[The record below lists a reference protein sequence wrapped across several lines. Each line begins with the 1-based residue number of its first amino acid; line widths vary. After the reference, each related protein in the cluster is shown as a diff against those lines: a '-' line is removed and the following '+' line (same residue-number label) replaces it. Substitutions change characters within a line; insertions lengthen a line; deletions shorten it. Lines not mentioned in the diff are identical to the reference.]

1 MSESITPAGR
11 RSSRTDGYT
20 GEQAVDR
27 LLADSGLDDARHIRA
42 ELLELLSLASTA
54 PPPSAAVRALMI
66 SDRAAGSRSTTAGV
80 ASAMAGAPTAGLTSV
95 QGSTDAAADPTPAD
109 STPAD
114 STPAGSTSTDEL
126 AARRRRKRR
135 TAIAGLA
142 VAVSLAGGATAAA
155 ASEGGIPGAFQH
167 LGSTIG
173 SVVSQ
178 LTPGSGNGSRQNP
191 GSPSE
196 QERGRTVTPATP
208 YPSGSATTGN
218 GANPGQ
224 ELQGG
229 TNGASGHS
237 NSPKAPNGGTPGT
250 PRIPGNGQPGNI
262 SIPTPAAP
270 ITPPGIEAPNVTPP
284 TLRQSDMPVPVPTHV
299 VPEEPPAP
307 GHGYST

>member
-1 MSESITPAGR
+1 MSEHITPPGRSGRHAGG
-11 RSSRTDGYT
+11 SV
-20 GEQAVDR
+20 GEQAIDR
-27 LLADSGLDDARHIRA
+27 LLADSGLEDARDIRA
-42 ELLELLSLASTA
+42 ELLELRSFANTA
-54 PPPSAAVRALMI
+54 PTPSAAVRALMI
-66 SDRAAGSRSTTAGV
+66 GDRVASGTSTTAEV
-80 ASAMAGAPTAGLTSV
+80 ASATACAPTAVLTSV
-95 QGSTDAAADPTPAD
+95 QGSTDVTAL
-109 STPAD
+109 
-114 STPAGSTSTDEL
+114 DEL

-155 ASEGGIPGAFQH
+155 ASEGGIPGAIQH

-208 YPSGSATTGN
+208 YPSGRNPAGNGTSGN

-224 ELQGG
+224 EPQVG

-237 NSPKAPNGGTPGT
+237 NSPKAPNGGTPEA
-250 PRIPGNGQPGNI
+250 PKIPGNGQPGNI
-262 SIPTPAAP
+262 SIPSPAAP

-284 TLRQSDMPVPVPTHV
+284 TLRQSDIPVPVPTRV
-299 VPEEPPAP
+299 VPEEPVTP
-307 GHGYST
+307 GNG

>member
-1 MSESITPAGR
+1 MSEHITPAGR

-27 LLADSGLDDARHIRA
+27 LLADSGLDDARDIRA
-42 ELLELLSLASTA
+42 ELLELRSLASTA

-66 SDRAAGSRSTTAGV
+66 SDRAASSRSTTAEV
-80 ASAMAGAPTAGLTSV
+80 ASAVAGAPTAVLTSV
-95 QGSTDAAADPTPAD
+95 QGSTDSTPTDPTP
-109 STPAD
+109 
-114 STPAGSTSTDEL
+114 TDEL

-196 QERGRTVTPATP
+196 QERGRTVTPAYP
-208 YPSGSATTGN
+208 YPSGHNPAGNTPTGKT
-218 GANPGQ
+218 ANPSQ
-224 ELQGG
+224 ESQGG
-229 TNGASGHS
+229 TNGASGHP
-237 NSPKAPNGGTPGT
+237 NEPKVPNGGTPQT
-250 PRIPGNGQPGNI
+250 PKIPGNGQPGNI

-284 TLRQSDMPVPVPTHV
+284 TLRQSDIPVPVPTHV
-299 VPEEPPAP
+299 VPEEPVTP
-307 GHGYST
+307 GNG

>member
-1 MSESITPAGR
+1 MSEHITPAGR
-11 RSSRTDGYT
+11 RTGGAGGYT
-20 GEQAVDR
+20 GEQAIDR
-27 LLADSGLDDARHIRA
+27 LLADSGFDDARDIRA
-42 ELLELLSLASTA
+42 ELLELRSLASTA

-66 SDRAAGSRSTTAGV
+66 GDRAAGGTGTTAEV
-80 ASAMAGAPTAGLTSV
+80 ASATAGAPTAVLTSV
-95 QGSTDAAADPTPAD
+95 EGSTDL
-109 STPAD
+109 
-114 STPAGSTSTDEL
+114 TSLDEL

-178 LTPGSGNGSRQNP
+178 LTPGSGNGSGHNP

-208 YPSGSATTGN
+208 YPSGRNPGGNGTSGN

-224 ELQGG
+224 EPQGG
-229 TNGASGHS
+229 TDGGSGHS
-237 NSPKAPNGGTPGT
+237 NSPKAPNGGTPEI

-284 TLRQSDMPVPVPTHV
+284 TLRQSDIPVPVPTHV
-299 VPEEPPAP
+299 VPEEPVTP
-307 GHGYST
+307 GNG

>member
-1 MSESITPAGR
+1 MSEHITPAGR

-27 LLADSGLDDARHIRA
+27 LLADSGLDDARDIRA
-42 ELLELLSLASTA
+42 ELLELRSLASTA

-66 SDRAAGSRSTTAGV
+66 SDRAASSRSTTAEV
-80 ASAMAGAPTAGLTSV
+80 ASAVAGAPTAVLTSV
-95 QGSTDAAADPTPAD
+95 QGSTDSTPTDPTP
-109 STPAD
+109 
-114 STPAGSTSTDEL
+114 TDEL

-196 QERGRTVTPATP
+196 QERGRSVTPATP
-208 YPSGSATTGN
+208 YPSGRNPAGNATSGN

-224 ELQGG
+224 EPQGG

-237 NSPKAPNGGTPGT
+237 NSPKAPNGGTPQT
-250 PRIPGNGQPGNI
+250 PKIPGNGQPGNI

-284 TLRQSDMPVPVPTHV
+284 TLRQSDIPVPVPTHV
-299 VPEEPPAP
+299 VPEEPVTP
-307 GHGYST
+307 GNG

>member
-1 MSESITPAGR
+1 MSEDSTPAGR
-11 RSSRTDGYT
+11 RTARTEGYT
-20 GEQAVDR
+20 GEQAIDR
-27 LLADSGLDDARHIRA
+27 LLADSGLGDARDIRA
-42 ELLELLSLASTA
+42 DLLELRSLASTA
-54 PPPSAAVRALMI
+54 PLPSAAVRALMI
-66 SDRAAGSRSTTAGV
+66 SDRAAGGRSTTAELASTVAGV
-80 ASAMAGAPTAGLTSV
+80 PTAVLTSV
-95 QGSTDAAADPTPAD
+95 QGFTDP
-109 STPAD
+109 
-114 STPAGSTSTDEL
+114 TSTDEL

-196 QERGRTVTPATP
+196 QERGRSVTPATP
-208 YPSGSATTGN
+208 YPSGRNPAGNATSGN

-224 ELQGG
+224 EPQSG

-237 NSPKAPNGGTPGT
+237 NSPKAPNGGTPET
-250 PRIPGNGQPGNI
+250 PKIPGNGQPGNI

-284 TLRQSDMPVPVPTHV
+284 TLRQSDIPVPVPTHV
-299 VPEEPPAP
+299 VPEEPVTP
-307 GHGYST
+307 GNG

>member
-1 MSESITPAGR
+1 MSEHITPAGR

-27 LLADSGLDDARHIRA
+27 LLADSGLDDARDIRA
-42 ELLELLSLASTA
+42 ELLELRSLASTA

-66 SDRAAGSRSTTAGV
+66 SDRAASSRSTTAEV
-80 ASAMAGAPTAGLTSV
+80 ASAVAGAPTAVLTSV
-95 QGSTDAAADPTPAD
+95 QGSTDSTPTDPTP
-109 STPAD
+109 
-114 STPAGSTSTDEL
+114 TDEL

-196 QERGRTVTPATP
+196 QERGRSVTPATP
-208 YPSGSATTGN
+208 YPSGRNPAGNATSGN

-224 ELQGG
+224 EPQGG

-237 NSPKAPNGGTPGT
+237 NSPKAPNGGTPQT
-250 PRIPGNGQPGNI
+250 PKISGNGQPGNI

-284 TLRQSDMPVPVPTHV
+284 TLRQSDIPVPVPTHV
-299 VPEEPPAP
+299 VPEEPVTP
-307 GHGYST
+307 GNG

>member
-1 MSESITPAGR
+1 MSEHITPAGR
-11 RSSRTDGYT
+11 RTGGADGYT
-20 GEQAVDR
+20 GEQAIDR
-27 LLADSGLDDARHIRA
+27 LLADSGFDDARDIRA
-42 ELLELLSLASTA
+42 ELLELRSLASTA

-66 SDRAAGSRSTTAGV
+66 GGRAASGTSTTAEV
-80 ASAMAGAPTAGLTSV
+80 ASATAGASTAVLASVEGSTDLTSV
-95 QGSTDAAADPTPAD
+95 
-109 STPAD
+109 
-114 STPAGSTSTDEL
+114 DEL

-178 LTPGSGNGSRQNP
+178 LTPGSGNGSGHNP

-208 YPSGSATTGN
+208 YRSGSNPGGNGTSGN

-224 ELQGG
+224 EPQGG

-237 NSPKAPNGGTPGT
+237 NSPKAPNGGTPEV
-250 PRIPGNGQPGNI
+250 PRLPGNGQPGNI

-284 TLRQSDMPVPVPTHV
+284 TLRQSDIPVPVPTHV
-299 VPEEPPAP
+299 VPEEPVTP
-307 GHGYST
+307 GNG

>member
-1 MSESITPAGR
+1 MSEHITPAGR
-11 RSSRTDGYT
+11 RTGPTDGNT

-27 LLADSGLDDARHIRA
+27 LLADSGLDDALDIRA
-42 ELLELLSLASTA
+42 ELLELRSLAST
-54 PPPSAAVRALMI
+54 PPTPSAAVRALMI
-66 SDRAAGSRSTTAGV
+66 SDPAASSRSTTADV
-80 ASAMAGAPTAGLTSV
+80 TSAVAGAPTAILTSV
-95 QGSTDAAADPTPAD
+95 QGPTDPTPTDSTLAD
-109 STPAD
+109 ST
-114 STPAGSTSTDEL
+114 TTDEL

-135 TAIAGLA
+135 AAIAGFA

-196 QERGRTVTPATP
+196 EERGRTVTPAYP
-208 YPSGSATTGN
+208 YPSGHNPAGNTPTGKT
-218 GANPGQ
+218 ANPSQ
-224 ELQGG
+224 ESQDG
-229 TNGASGHS
+229 TNGASGHP
-237 NSPKAPNGGTPGT
+237 NEPKAPNGGMPETPK
-250 PRIPGNGQPGNI
+250 IPGNGQPGNI

-284 TLRQSDMPVPVPTHV
+284 TLRQSDIPVPVPTHV
-299 VPEEPPAP
+299 VPEEPVTP
-307 GHGYST
+307 GNG

>member
-1 MSESITPAGR
+1 MSEDSTPAGR
-11 RSSRTDGYT
+11 RTARTEGYT
-20 GEQAVDR
+20 GEQAIDR
-27 LLADSGLDDARHIRA
+27 LLADSGLGDARDIRA
-42 ELLELLSLASTA
+42 DLLELRSLASTA
-54 PPPSAAVRALMI
+54 PLPSAAVRALMI
-66 SDRAAGSRSTTAGV
+66 SDRAAGGRSTTAELASTVAGV
-80 ASAMAGAPTAGLTSV
+80 PTAVLTSV
-95 QGSTDAAADPTPAD
+95 QGFTDP
-109 STPAD
+109 
-114 STPAGSTSTDEL
+114 TSTDEL

-191 GSPSE
+191 GSPSD

-208 YPSGSATTGN
+208 YPSGRNPAGSGTSGN
-218 GANPGQ
+218 GANPSQ
-224 ELQGG
+224 EPQGG

-237 NSPKAPNGGTPGT
+237 NSPKAPNGGTPET
-250 PRIPGNGQPGNI
+250 PKIPGNGQPGNI

-284 TLRQSDMPVPVPTHV
+284 TLRQSDIPVPVPTHV
-299 VPEEPPAP
+299 VPEEPVTP
-307 GHGYST
+307 GNG

>member
-1 MSESITPAGR
+1 MSEHITPAGR
-11 RSSRTDGYT
+11 RTGRTDGRA

-27 LLADSGLDDARHIRA
+27 LLADSGLDDARDIRA
-42 ELLELLSLASTA
+42 ELLELRSLASTA

-66 SDRAAGSRSTTAGV
+66 SDRAASGRSTTAEV
-80 ASAMAGAPTAGLTSV
+80 ASATAGAPTAVLTSV
-95 QGSTDAAADPTPAD
+95 QGSTDSTPTDSTPTDPTP
-109 STPAD
+109 
-114 STPAGSTSTDEL
+114 TDEL

-196 QERGRTVTPATP
+196 QERGRSVTPATP
-208 YPSGSATTGN
+208 YPSGRNPAGNATSGN

-224 ELQGG
+224 EPQSG

-237 NSPKAPNGGTPGT
+237 NSPKAPNGGTPET
-250 PRIPGNGQPGNI
+250 PKIPGNGQPGNI

-284 TLRQSDMPVPVPTHV
+284 TLRQSDIPVPVPTHV
-299 VPEEPPAP
+299 VPEEPVTP
-307 GHGYST
+307 GNG

>member
-1 MSESITPAGR
+1 MSEHITPAGR
-11 RSSRTDGYT
+11 RTGRTDGHT

-27 LLADSGLDDARHIRA
+27 LLADSGLDDARDIRA
-42 ELLELLSLASTA
+42 ELLELRSLASTA

-66 SDRAAGSRSTTAGV
+66 SDRAASSRSTTAEV
-80 ASAMAGAPTAGLTSV
+80 ASAVAGAPTAVLTSV
-95 QGSTDAAADPTPAD
+95 QGSTESTPTDPTP
-109 STPAD
+109 
-114 STPAGSTSTDEL
+114 TDEL

-196 QERGRTVTPATP
+196 QERGRTVTPAYP
-208 YPSGSATTGN
+208 YPSGHNPAGNTPTGKT
-218 GANPGQ
+218 ANPSQ
-224 ELQGG
+224 ESQGG
-229 TNGASGHS
+229 TNGASGHP
-237 NSPKAPNGGTPGT
+237 NEPKVPNGGTPQT
-250 PRIPGNGQPGNI
+250 PKIPGNGQPGNI

-284 TLRQSDMPVPVPTHV
+284 TLRQSDIPLPVPTHV
-299 VPEEPPAP
+299 VPEEPVTP
-307 GHGYST
+307 GNG

>member
-1 MSESITPAGR
+1 MSEHITPAGR
-11 RSSRTDGYT
+11 RLGRTDGHT

-27 LLADSGLDDARHIRA
+27 LLADSGLDDARDIRA
-42 ELLELLSLASTA
+42 ELLELRSLASTA

-66 SDRAAGSRSTTAGV
+66 SDRAASSRSTTAEV
-80 ASAMAGAPTAGLTSV
+80 ASATAGAPTAVLTSV
-95 QGSTDAAADPTPAD
+95 QGSTDSTPTDPTP
-109 STPAD
+109 
-114 STPAGSTSTDEL
+114 TDEL

-196 QERGRTVTPATP
+196 QERGRTVTPAYP
-208 YPSGSATTGN
+208 YPSGHNPAGNTPTGKT
-218 GANPGQ
+218 ANPSQ
-224 ELQGG
+224 ESQGG
-229 TNGASGHS
+229 TNGASGHP
-237 NSPKAPNGGTPGT
+237 NEPKVPNGGTPQT
-250 PRIPGNGQPGNI
+250 PKIPGNGQPGNI

-284 TLRQSDMPVPVPTHV
+284 TLRQSDIPLPVPTHV
-299 VPEEPPAP
+299 VPEEPVTP
-307 GHGYST
+307 GNG

>member
-1 MSESITPAGR
+1 MSEHITPAGR
-11 RSSRTDGYT
+11 RTGGADGYT

-27 LLADSGLDDARHIRA
+27 LLADSGFDDARDIRA
-42 ELLELLSLASTA
+42 ELLELRSLASTA
-54 PPPSAAVRALMI
+54 PPPSASVRALMI
-66 SDRAAGSRSTTAGV
+66 GGRAASGTGTTAEV
-80 ASAMAGAPTAGLTSV
+80 ACATAGAPTAVLTSV
-95 QGSTDAAADPTPAD
+95 EGSTDL
-109 STPAD
+109 
-114 STPAGSTSTDEL
+114 TSLDEL

-178 LTPGSGNGSRQNP
+178 LTPGSGNGSGHNP

-208 YPSGSATTGN
+208 YPSGRNPGGNGTSGN
-218 GANPGQ
+218 GANPG
-224 ELQGG
+224 EEPQGG

-237 NSPKAPNGGTPGT
+237 NSPKAPNGGTPEI

-284 TLRQSDMPVPVPTHV
+284 TLRQSDSPVPVPTHV
-299 VPEEPPAP
+299 VPEEPVTP
-307 GHGYST
+307 GNG

>member
-1 MSESITPAGR
+1 MSEHITPAGR
-11 RSSRTDGYT
+11 RSGHTDGHK

-27 LLADSGLDDARHIRA
+27 LLADSGLDDALDIRA
-42 ELLELLSLASTA
+42 ELLELRSLAST
-54 PPPSAAVRALMI
+54 PPTPSAAVRALMI
-66 SDRAAGSRSTTAGV
+66 SDPAASSRSTTAEV
-80 ASAMAGAPTAGLTSV
+80 TSAV
-95 QGSTDAAADPTPAD
+95 ADPTPAD
-109 STPAD
+109 
-114 STPAGSTSTDEL
+114 STSTDEL

-135 TAIAGLA
+135 AAIAGFA

-196 QERGRTVTPATP
+196 EERGRTVTPAYP
-208 YPSGSATTGN
+208 YPSGHNPAGNITTGKTT
-218 GANPGQ
+218 NPSQ
-224 ELQGG
+224 EPQGG
-229 TNGASGHS
+229 TNGASGHP
-237 NSPKAPNGGTPGT
+237 NSPKAPNGGMPETPK
-250 PRIPGNGQPGNI
+250 IPGNGQPGNI

-284 TLRQSDMPVPVPTHV
+284 TLRQSDIPVPVPTHV
-299 VPEEPPAP
+299 VPEESVAP
-307 GHGYST
+307 GNG

>member
-1 MSESITPAGR
+1 MSEDSTPAER
-11 RSSRTDGYT
+11 RMARTEGYT
-20 GEQAVDR
+20 GEQAIDR
-27 LLADSGLDDARHIRA
+27 LLADYGLDDARDIRA
-42 ELLELLSLASTA
+42 ELLELRSLANTA
-54 PPPSAAVRALMI
+54 PLPSAAVRALMI
-66 SDRAAGSRSTTAGV
+66 SDRAAGGRSTTAEL
-80 ASAMAGAPTAGLTSV
+80 ASTVAGAPTAVLTSI
-95 QGSTDAAADPTPAD
+95 QRSTDL
-109 STPAD
+109 
-114 STPAGSTSTDEL
+114 TSTDEL

-191 GSPSE
+191 GSPSD

-208 YPSGSATTGN
+208 YPSGRNPAGSGTSGN
-218 GANPGQ
+218 GANPSQ
-224 ELQGG
+224 EPQGG

-237 NSPKAPNGGTPGT
+237 NSPKAPNGGTPET
-250 PRIPGNGQPGNI
+250 PKIPGNGQPGNI

-284 TLRQSDMPVPVPTHV
+284 TLRQSDIPVSVPTHV
-299 VPEEPPAP
+299 VPEEPVAP
-307 GHGYST
+307 GNG